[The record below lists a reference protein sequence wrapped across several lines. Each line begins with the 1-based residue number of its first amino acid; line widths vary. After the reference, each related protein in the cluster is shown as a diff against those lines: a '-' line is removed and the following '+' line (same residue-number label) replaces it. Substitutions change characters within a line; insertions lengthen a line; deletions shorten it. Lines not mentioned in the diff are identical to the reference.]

1 MGLKQDFVMRR
12 LEDQVRFLA
21 KLILGKEEADYE
33 LPEFEAMDDEVDRL
47 YRKILVLA
55 DEGEINEAENL
66 LLEELE
72 TGGMK
77 MFEMALCFY
86 LHLAHM
92 DEEFLETH
100 RYTREEIGEGI
111 ESLAEDFGVSGFEI
125 SMGQ

>member
-21 KLILGKEEADYE
+21 KLILGKEEVDYE
-33 LPEFEAMDDEVDRL
+33 LPEFEAMDDEVDQL
-47 YRKILVLA
+47 YRKLIVLA

-72 TGGMK
+72 TGEMK

-92 DEEFLETH
+92 DEEFLENH

>member
-1 MGLKQDFVMRR
+1 MGLKQDFVLRR
-12 LEDQVRFLA
+12 LEDQARFLA
-21 KLILGKEEADYE
+21 KLILGKDEVEYE

-47 YRKILVLA
+47 YRKLLALA
-55 DEGEINEAENL
+55 DNGEMNEAENL

-92 DEEFLETH
+92 DEEFLENH
-100 RYTREEIGEGI
+100 RYTREEIGEGM

-125 SMGQ
+125 SMGK